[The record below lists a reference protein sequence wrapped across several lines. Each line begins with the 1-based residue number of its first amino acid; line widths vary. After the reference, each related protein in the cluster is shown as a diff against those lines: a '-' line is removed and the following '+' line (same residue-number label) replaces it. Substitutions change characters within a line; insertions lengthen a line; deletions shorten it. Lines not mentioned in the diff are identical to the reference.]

1 MKLMLKAGTFL
12 LFCAA
17 VFNEVNACT
26 CLDYGVPTCA
36 LFSRADAVFVGK
48 IERITSAMGD
58 KDASVQLGGVGSISS
73 RGGGP
78 IWVHFTIEHAF
89 KSVGGKTVKAL
100 TYRGTSCD
108 LGVKEGQRWLIF
120 AHRDNETSNLSFGA
134 CDGNGAIEK
143 NSPLIAELEKLSKH
157 TGPLSISGRVAEGQF
172 SSVKGA
178 KAIITGNGVNLQTV
192 TDDDGSYSFEVP
204 TPGPYRVKVIVPFSA
219 TLMRFAGDDRPI
231 DEKPEET
238 QTVFEY
244 SATASPDV
252 CDYQYFNTFKIDLK
266 ATASIA
272 GVFLFDDWKY
282 VPRFYPSVC
291 RLMPTEKETL
301 KECRTEFYGLNPDG
315 TFKFE
320 GLREGNYTIVMN
332 DDDFLDGSSPFR
344 RHYYP
349 GVRDFSKA
357 EPIVLGQGEE
367 KTQIRFKALPM
378 VPLQPVFGQVFR
390 KDGTPFSAPEGQRP
404 YIKVYAYE
412 QGKEPK
418 LFFMNSY
425 TVDWGEGK
433 DGREVK
439 MVDVS
444 PDGKI
449 SLSLFEGNSYIV
461 VVETDPWG
469 DKVECG
475 MEKVDISS
483 QPASTLRVVIERKG
497 RCDEKGF
504 AKKLEAGIKK

>member
-1 MKLMLKAGTFL
+1 MKMILKAGTFL

-17 VFNEVNACT
+17 VFTRVNACT

-58 KDASVQLGGVGSISS
+58 KDATVDLGGVGSISS
-73 RGGGP
+73 RAGGL

-89 KSVGGKTVKAL
+89 KGVSGKIVKAL

-108 LGVKEGQRWLIF
+108 LSVKEGQRWLIF
-120 AHRDNETSNLSFGA
+120 AHRDSETSNLSFGA
-134 CDGNGAIEK
+134 CDGNGTIEK

-157 TGPLSISGRVAEGQF
+157 TGPLSIRGRVTEAQF
-172 SSVKGA
+172 TNVKGT

-192 TDDDGSYSFEVP
+192 TDEDGSYSFEVP
-204 TPGPYRVKVIVPFSA
+204 TPGSYRVKVIVPFSA
-219 TLMRFAGDDRPI
+219 SLLRLGDDDRPI
-231 DEKPEET
+231 DNKPEET

-272 GVFLFDDWKY
+272 GVFLLDNWKY
-282 VPRFYPSVC
+282 VPKFYPRVC
-291 RLMPTEKETL
+291 RLMPTEKDTL
-301 KECRTEFYGLNPDG
+301 KECRTTFDGLNPDG

-349 GVRDFSKA
+349 GVRDFSQA
-357 EPIVLGQGEE
+357 EPIVLEQGEE

-378 VPLQPVFGQVFR
+378 VPLQAAFGQVFR
-390 KDGTPFSAPEGQRP
+390 KDGTPFLASEGQRP
-404 YIKVYAYE
+404 HINVYAYE

-418 LFFMNSY
+418 FFFIDSY
-425 TVDWGEGK
+425 VLDWGKGK

-439 MVDVS
+439 MVNLS

-461 VVETDPWG
+461 VVETDTWG

-475 MEKVDISS
+475 MAKVDIGS
-483 QPASTLRVVIERKG
+483 QPASTLRVVIDRKG
-497 RCDEKGF
+497 RCDEKAF
-504 AKKLEAGIKK
+504 AKELDAGIKK

>member
-1 MKLMLKAGTFL
+1 MKLILKAGTFL

-17 VFNEVNACT
+17 VLNEVNACT
-26 CLDYGVPTCA
+26 CLDYRVPICA

-58 KDASVQLGGVGSISS
+58 KDASVQLGGVGSMSS
-73 RGGGP
+73 RGGGL

-89 KSVGGKTVKAL
+89 KGVTGETVKAL

-108 LGVKEGQRWLIF
+108 LSVKKGQRWLIF
-120 AHRDNETSNLSFGA
+120 AHRDKETSNLGFGA
-134 CDGNGAIEK
+134 CDGNGTIEK
-143 NSPLIAELEKLSKH
+143 NSPLIAELEKLSKP
-157 TGPLSISGRVAEGQF
+157 TGPLSIRGRVAEQQF
-172 SSVKGA
+172 RDLQGA
-178 KAIITGNGVNLQTV
+178 RAIITGNGLNLETI
-192 TDDDGSYSFEVP
+192 TDYDGSYSFEVP
-204 TPGPYRVKVIVPFSA
+204 TAGPYKVKVIVPFSA
-219 TLMRFAGDDRPI
+219 RLGRFLDDDRSI

-244 SATASPDV
+244 TATASPAA
-252 CDYQYFNTFKIDLK
+252 CDYQFFDTFKIDLK

-282 VPRFYPSVC
+282 VPQFYPSVC
-291 RLMPTEKETL
+291 RLTRTEEETL
-301 KECRTEFYGLNPDG
+301 KECRTEYYGVNPDG

-320 GLREGNYTIVMN
+320 GLREGNYTIVLN

-344 RHYYP
+344 RHYHP

-378 VPLQPVFGQVFR
+378 VPLQAVSGQVFR
-390 KDGTPFSAPEGQRP
+390 KDGTPFSAPEGQKP
-404 YIKVYAYE
+404 FIKVYRYE

-418 LFFMNSY
+418 YFFIDSY
-425 TVDWGEGK
+425 ILDWGEGK
-433 DGREVK
+433 VGREVK
-439 MVDVS
+439 MVNVS

-461 VVETDPWG
+461 VVEQDPWG

-475 MEKVDISS
+475 MAKVDISS
-483 QPASTLRVVIERKG
+483 QPADPLRIVIDRKG
-497 RCDEKGF
+497 RCDVKAF
-504 AKKLEAGIKK
+504 AKTLDAGIKK

>member
-1 MKLMLKAGTFL
+1 MKLILKAGTFL
-12 LFCAA
+12 LFCAS

-36 LFSRADAVFVGK
+36 LFSSADAVFVGK

-58 KDASVQLGGVGSISS
+58 KDASVELGGVGSISS

-78 IWVHFTIEHAF
+78 IWVHFTVEHAF

-120 AHRDNETSNLSFGA
+120 ADRDEETGNLSFGA
-134 CDGNGAIEK
+134 CGGNRAIEK

-157 TGPLSISGRVAEGQF
+157 TGPLSIRGRVVEEQF
-172 SSVKGA
+172 RSVKGA
-178 KAIITGNGVNLQTV
+178 KAVVTGNGLDLQAV
-192 TDDDGSYSFEVP
+192 TDDDGAYSFEVP
-204 TPGPYRVKVIVPFSA
+204 TPGPYAVKVIVPFSA
-219 TLMRFAGDDRPI
+219 SLMRFSADDRRI
-231 DEKPEET
+231 DAKPEET

-244 SATASPDV
+244 SATASSAA
-252 CDYQYFNTFKIDLK
+252 CDYQFFDTFKIDLK

-272 GVFLFDDWKY
+272 GVFLLDDWKY
-282 VPRFYPSVC
+282 VPRFFPSVC
-291 RLMPTEKETL
+291 RLMPTEEETL
-301 KECRTEFYGLNPDG
+301 KQCRTEFYGLNPDG

-332 DDDFLDGSSPFR
+332 DNDFLDGDSPFR

-349 GVRDFSKA
+349 GVRDFAKA
-357 EPIVLGQGEE
+357 EPIVLEQGEE

-378 VPLQPVFGQVFR
+378 IPLQAVSGQVFR
-390 KDGTPFSAPEGQRP
+390 KDGTPFSVPDEKKP
-404 YIKVYAYE
+404 FIKVYGYE

-418 LFFMNSY
+418 FFFSDSY
-425 TVDWGEGK
+425 ILDWGKGK
-433 DGREVK
+433 DGRKVK
-439 MVDVS
+439 MVNVS

-461 VVETDPWG
+461 VVETDLWG

-475 MEKVDISS
+475 MAKVDISAH
-483 QPASTLRVVIERKG
+483 PASALRIVIDRKG
-497 RCDEKGF
+497 PCDEKAF
-504 AKKLEAGIKK
+504 AKQLEAGIKK

>member
-1 MKLMLKAGTFL
+1 MKLILKAGTLL
-12 LFCAA
+12 LFCASF
-17 VFNEVNACT
+17 VNQVNACT
-26 CLDYGVPTCA
+26 CLDYGVPICS

-58 KDASVQLGGVGSISS
+58 KEANVQLEGVGSMSS
-73 RGGGP
+73 RGGGL
-78 IWVHFTIEHAF
+78 IWVHFTLEHAF
-89 KSVGGKTVKAL
+89 KGVNGKAVKAL

-120 AHRDNETSNLSFGA
+120 AHRDDETSNLSFGA
-134 CDGNGAIEK
+134 CDGNQWIEK
-143 NSPLIAELEKLSKH
+143 DSPLIAELEKLSKQV
-157 TGPLSISGRVAEGQF
+157 GPLSIRGRVAEDQYRN
-172 SSVKGA
+172 VKGA
-178 KAIITGNGVNLQTV
+178 RAIIKGNGVDLETV
-192 TDDDGSYSFEVP
+192 TDDDGSYSFEMSRAGLY
-204 TPGPYRVKVIVPFSA
+204 TVKVIVPFSA
-219 TLMRFAGDDRPI
+219 TLMRFSDRPI
-231 DEKPEET
+231 EEKPEET

-244 SATASPDV
+244 SATASPGV
-252 CDYQYFNTFKIDLK
+252 CDYEFFNTFKIDLK

-272 GVFLFDDWKY
+272 GVFLLDNWKY

-301 KECRTEFYGLNPDG
+301 DRCQTQFYGLNPDG

-320 GLREGNYTIVMN
+320 GLREGNYTIVLN
-332 DDDFLDGSSPFR
+332 DDDFLDGNSPFR
-344 RHYYP
+344 RQYYP

-378 VPLQPVFGQVFR
+378 IPLRDVSGQVFR
-390 KDGTPFSAPEGQRP
+390 KDGTPFSGPEGRKP
-404 YIKVYAYE
+404 YIKVYSYE

-418 LFFMNSY
+418 FFFIHSY
-425 TVDWGEGK
+425 ILDWGKGHE
-433 DGREVK
+433 GREVE

-449 SLSLFEGNSYIV
+449 SLSLFEGHSYIV

-469 DKVECG
+469 EKVECG
-475 MEKVDISS
+475 MTKVDISS
-483 QPASTLRVVIERKG
+483 QPANPLRIVIDRKG
-497 RCDEKGF
+497 RCDEKAF
-504 AKKLEAGIKK
+504 AKVLDAGIKK

>member
-12 LFCAA
+12 FLCAA

-26 CLDYGVPTCA
+26 CLDYGIPKCS
-36 LFSRADAVFVGK
+36 LFSGADAVFVGK

-73 RGGGP
+73 RGSGL
-78 IWVHFTIEHAF
+78 IWVHFTLEHAF
-89 KSVGGKTVKAL
+89 KGVSGKIIKAL

-134 CDGNGAIEK
+134 CGGNGVIEK
-143 NSPLIAELEKLSKH
+143 TSSLIAELEKLSRH
-157 TGPLSISGRVAEGQF
+157 SGPISIRGRVAEQRF
-172 SSVKGA
+172 NNVKGA
-178 KAIITGNGVNLQTV
+178 KAVITGNGLNLETV
-192 TDDDGSYSFEVP
+192 TDYEGSYSFEVP
-204 TPGPYRVKVIVPFSA
+204 RAGQYTVKVIVPFSA
-219 TLMRFAGDDRPI
+219 SLMRSRDDRPI

-244 SATASPDV
+244 SATASPDA
-252 CDYQYFNTFKIDLK
+252 CDYQLFDTFKIDLK

-272 GVFLFDDWKY
+272 GVFILDNWKY

-301 KECRTEFYGLNPDG
+301 KECRTVFYGLNPDG

-320 GLREGNYTIVMN
+320 GLREGTYTIVMN
-332 DDDFLDGSSPFR
+332 DDDFLDGSSPFP

-378 VPLQPVFGQVFR
+378 VPLRAVSGQVFR
-390 KDGTPFSAPEGQRP
+390 KDGNPSSAR
-404 YIKVYAYE
+404 ADR
-412 QGKEPK
+412 
-418 LFFMNSY
+418 LCTNS
-425 TVDWGEGK
+425 
-433 DGREVK
+433 
-439 MVDVS
+439 
-444 PDGKI
+444 
-449 SLSLFEGNSYIV
+449 
-461 VVETDPWG
+461 
-469 DKVECG
+469 
-475 MEKVDISS
+475 SS
-483 QPASTLRVVIERKG
+483 KPAKQ
-497 RCDEKGF
+497 
-504 AKKLEAGIKK
+504 AEA

>member
-1 MKLMLKAGTFL
+1 MKMMLKAGTL
-12 LFCAA
+12 LLLCAA
-17 VFNEVNACT
+17 VFNDVNACT

-73 RGGGP
+73 RESGL

-89 KSVGGKTVKAL
+89 KGVSGKIVKAL
-100 TYRGTSCD
+100 TYSGTSCD

-134 CDGNGAIEK
+134 CDGNESIEK

-157 TGPLSISGRVAEGQF
+157 TGPLSIRGRVAEDQF
-172 SSVKGA
+172 SEVKGA

-192 TDDDGSYSFEVP
+192 TDDEGSYSFEVP
-204 TPGPYRVKVIVPFSA
+204 TPGPYRVKIIVPFSA
-219 TLMRFAGDDRPI
+219 TLMRFTGDDRPI

-252 CDYQYFNTFKIDLK
+252 CDYQYLNTFKIDLK

-272 GVFLFDDWKY
+272 GVFLLDNWKY
-282 VPRFYPSVC
+282 VPKFYPSVC

-332 DDDFLDGSSPFR
+332 DDDFLDGNSPFR

-367 KTQIRFKALPM
+367 KTQIRFKAPPM

-412 QGKEPK
+412 QGKEPT
-418 LFFMNSY
+418 FFFINSY
-425 TVDWGEGK
+425 LLDWGNGK

-461 VVETDPWG
+461 VVETDTWG

-475 MEKVDISS
+475 MAKVDISS
-483 QPASTLRVVIERKG
+483 QPPDPLRIVIDRKG
-497 RCDEKGF
+497 RCDEKAF
-504 AKKLEAGIKK
+504 AKTLDATIQK

>member
-1 MKLMLKAGTFL
+1 MKLVLQAGTLL
-12 LFCAA
+12 LFCASF
-17 VFNEVNACT
+17 FNQVNACT

-36 LFSRADAVFVGK
+36 LFSRADAVFVAK
-48 IERITSAMGD
+48 IERITSALDD
-58 KDASVQLGGVGSISS
+58 KDASVTLGGVGSISS

-89 KSVGGKTVKAL
+89 KGVSGETVKAL
-100 TYRGTSCD
+100 TYSGTSCD

-120 AHRDNETSNLSFGA
+120 AHRDKETSNLSFGA

-157 TGPLSISGRVAEGQF
+157 TGPLTIRGRVTEDRYNP
-172 SSVKGA
+172 VKGA
-178 KAIITGNGVNLQTV
+178 KAVITGNGLNLETV

-204 TPGPYRVKVIVPFSA
+204 RPGSYKVKVIVPFSA
-219 TLMRFAGDDRPI
+219 TLMRFSADDRPI

-244 SATASPDV
+244 SATASPDA
-252 CDYQYFNTFKIDLK
+252 CDYQYLNTFKIDLK

-272 GVFLFDDWKY
+272 GVFLFDNWKY
-282 VPRFYPSVC
+282 VPKFYPSVC

-301 KECRTEFYGLNPDG
+301 EHCRTEFYGLNPDG
-315 TFKFE
+315 SFKFE
-320 GLREGNYTIVMN
+320 GLREGDYTIVLN
-332 DDDFLDGSSPFR
+332 NQDFLDGSSPFR

-357 EPIVLGQGEE
+357 EPIVLGQGEQ
-367 KTQIRFKALPM
+367 KTQIRFNALPM
-378 VPLQPVFGQVFR
+378 VPLKAVSGQVFL
-390 KDGTPFSAPEGQRP
+390 KDGGAFSAPEGHKP
-404 YIKVYAYE
+404 FIKVYAYE
-412 QGKEPK
+412 PGKEPK
-418 LFFMNSY
+418 YLFMDSY
-425 TVDWGEGK
+425 LLDWGKGQ

-461 VVETDPWG
+461 SVETDPWG
-469 DKVECG
+469 DKSECG
-475 MEKVDISS
+475 MAKVDISS
-483 QPASTLRVVIERKG
+483 QPASTLRIVIDRKG
-497 RCDEKGF
+497 RCDEKAF
-504 AKKLEAGIKK
+504 AKELDARIKK

>member
-1 MKLMLKAGTFL
+1 MKLFSKAGTLL
-12 LFCAA
+12 LFCASF
-17 VFNEVNACT
+17 FNQVTACT
-26 CLDYGVPTCA
+26 CTDYGVPTCA

-48 IERITSAMGD
+48 IERITSALGD

-73 RGGGP
+73 RGGGL
-78 IWVHFTIEHAF
+78 IWVHFTLEHAF
-89 KSVGGKTVKAL
+89 KGVSGKTVKAL

-120 AHRDNETSNLSFGA
+120 AHRNDETSNLNFGA
-134 CDGNGAIEK
+134 CDGNQGIEK
-143 NSPLIAELEKLSKH
+143 DSPLIAELERLSKH
-157 TGPLSISGRVAEGQF
+157 TGPLSIRGRVAEQQY

-178 KAIITGNGVNLQTV
+178 KAVITGNGLNLETV

-204 TPGPYRVKVIVPFSA
+204 SAGAYKVKVILPFSA
-219 TLMRFAGDDRPI
+219 SLMRFQGDDRPI

-238 QTVFEY
+238 QTIFEY

-252 CDYQYFNTFKIDLK
+252 CDYQFFDTFKIDLK

-272 GVFLFDDWKY
+272 GVFLLDDWKY

-291 RLMPTEKETL
+291 QLMPTEKETL
-301 KECRTEFYGLNPDG
+301 ERCRTEFYGLNPDG

-332 DDDFLDGSSPFR
+332 DDDFLDGSSPFL

-378 VPLQPVFGQVFR
+378 VPLQAVSGQVFR
-390 KDGTPFSAPEGQRP
+390 EDGTPFSAPEGQKP
-404 YIKVYAYE
+404 YIKVYGYE

-418 LFFMNSY
+418 FFFIHSY
-425 TVDWGEGK
+425 ILDWGQGK
-433 DGREVK
+433 DGREVE

-444 PDGKI
+444 RDGKI
-449 SLSLFEGNSYIV
+449 SLSLFEGHSYIV
-461 VVETDPWG
+461 SVETDPWG
-469 DKVECG
+469 DRVECG
-475 MEKVDISS
+475 MAKVDISS
-483 QPASTLRVVIERKG
+483 QPADPLRIVLDRKG
-497 RCDEKGF
+497 RCDEKAF
-504 AKKLEAGIKK
+504 AKELDAGNKK

>member
-1 MKLMLKAGTFL
+1 MKLILKAGTIL

-17 VFNEVNACT
+17 VFNNVNACT

-48 IERITSAMGD
+48 IKRITSAMGD
-58 KDASVQLGGVGSISS
+58 KNASVQLEGVGSISS

-89 KSVGGKTVKAL
+89 KGVGGETVKAL
-100 TYRGTSCD
+100 TYSGTSCD

-120 AHRDNETSNLSFGA
+120 AHRDKETSNLSFGA
-134 CDGNGAIEK
+134 CDGNGTIEK

-157 TGPLSISGRVAEGQF
+157 TGALSIRGRVAEQQF

-178 KAIITGNGVNLQTV
+178 RAIITGNGLNLETI

-204 TPGPYRVKVIVPFSA
+204 TAGAYKVRVIVPFSA
-219 TLMRFAGDDRPI
+219 SLMRFDDDRPI

-244 SATASPDV
+244 SATASPAV
-252 CDYQYFNTFKIDLK
+252 CDYQYLNTFKIDLK

-272 GVFLFDDWKY
+272 GVFLLDNWKY

-291 RLMPTEKETL
+291 QLMRTEEETL
-301 KECRTEFYGLNPDG
+301 KECRTEFYGINPDG

-320 GLREGNYTIVMN
+320 GLREGNYTIVLN

-349 GVRDFSKA
+349 GVPDFSKA
-357 EPIVLGQGEE
+357 EPIVLKQGEE

-378 VPLQPVFGQVFR
+378 IPLQAVSGQVFR
-390 KDGTPFSAPEGQRP
+390 KDGTPFSALGGQKP

-418 LFFMNSY
+418 FFFIHSY
-425 TVDWGEGK
+425 ILDWGEGK
-433 DGREVK
+433 DGREVE
-439 MVDVS
+439 MVNVS

-449 SLSLFEGNSYIV
+449 SLSLFEGHSYIV

-469 DKVECG
+469 DNGECG
-475 MEKVDISS
+475 MAKVDISS
-483 QPASTLRVVIERKG
+483 QPVSTLRVVIDRKG
-497 RCDEKGF
+497 RCDEKAF
-504 AKKLEAGIKK
+504 AKKLDAEIKK